1 MDLWDTE
8 KILSL
13 FREAARLGLKI
24 KKDPHTV
31 LKEDATP
38 VTLADR
44 TIEDFLTG
52 ELAGKDAF
60 LVGEETF
67 ASKGREYLDRA
78 LSGT

>member
-1 MDLWDTE
+1 MDFWDTE

-38 VTLADR
+38 ER
-44 TIEDFLTG
+44 E
-52 ELAGKDAF
+52 
-60 LVGEETF
+60 
-67 ASKGREYLDRA
+67 KGFSPYPRNP
-78 LSGT
+78 